1 MSNFGEAEYGDG
13 HFFGGVPIPPS
24 LLLEADA
31 EVTNKAR
38 VLTARASTE
47 DTSIQVVEFSI
58 GSGGIDPFDYKTAV
72 PVDPDAIEL
81 EIPILLP
88 ASVPP
93 AETVG
98 HQVITHYEKANLTSA
113 TFYCLLENSDG
124 NEPISELGLWAKI
137 VRSPFQHELAAPPFL
152 AAITHFPLI
161 CKNDSMA
168 YALRINVQF

>member
-1 MSNFGEAEYGDG
+1 MSNFGEAEFGSG
-13 HFFGGVPIPPS
+13 LFGGDPIPAS

-38 VLTARASTE
+38 MLTARAATE
-47 DTSIQVVEFSI
+47 DTAIQIVEFSV
-58 GSGGIDPFDYKTAV
+58 GSGGVDPFDYKTAI

-93 AETVG
+93 AEITG
-98 HQVITHYEKANLTSA
+98 HRIITEYEKANLTSA
-113 TFYCLLENSDG
+113 TFYCVLEDTIG
-124 NEPISELGLWAKI
+124 NEPLSELGLWAKI
-137 VRSPFQHELAAPPFL
+137 VRSPFQHELAAAPFL
-152 AAITHFPLI
+152 AAIAHFPLI